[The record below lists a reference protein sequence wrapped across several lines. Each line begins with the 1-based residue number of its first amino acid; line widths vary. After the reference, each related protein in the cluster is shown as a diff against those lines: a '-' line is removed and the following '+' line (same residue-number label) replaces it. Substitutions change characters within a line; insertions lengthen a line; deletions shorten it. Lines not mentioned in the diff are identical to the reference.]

1 MSKFLESMEKEDI
14 CLAVVLDHFYKEV
27 ISFNRMIGLDIQEMT
42 EDQVEQMINSYFKL
56 RIEES
61 SEIFESIEKEDR
73 VEFLDG
79 VVDTLVVA
87 GFEYYLRTFEVF
99 SQACYGYSIA
109 PFIKY
114 LKLSY
119 DINSEAACQDT
130 LEYAQN
136 IFRQMDVDHRGALQ
150 EVLTS
155 NFSKIPTMSE
165 LRAKLRAR
173 ESVYQ
178 HINDE
183 QVLELQAH
191 IIELEG
197 RYSGITWKECVSD
210 SGEVRYSFWCTH
222 EYGKPKVK
230 YVKPLTFVEPDL
242 SLYFNRSIKK

>member
-1 MSKFLESMEKEDI
+1 MNDFLGKMEKEEI
-14 CLAVVLDHFYKEV
+14 CLDVVLNHFYKQV
-27 ISFNRMIGLDIQEMT
+27 ISFNKMIGLDVHEMT
-42 EDQVEQMINSYFKL
+42 EEQVDQMVNSYFKL

-61 SEIFESIEKEDR
+61 KEIFEAIEKEDR

-114 LKLSY
+114 LDVAY
-119 DINSEAACQDT
+119 DINSETACQDT

-150 EVLTS
+150 EVLNS
-155 NFSKIPTMSE
+155 NFSKIPTMLE
-165 LRAKLRAR
+165 LKAKLRER
-173 ESVYQ
+173 ESFYYGLS
-178 HINDE
+178 DE
-183 QVLELQAH
+183 DALKLQAH

-197 RYSGITWKECVSD
+197 RYSGITWKECTSD
-210 SGEVRYSFWCTH
+210 DGEVRYSFWCTH

-230 YVKPLTFVEPDL
+230 YVKPLTFMEPDL
-242 SLYFNRSIKK
+242 GLYFNKRGKQ